1 LQPITQKRPRT
12 TELGLGS
19 QPPMSG
25 ANTSAPLV
33 SGALVGQLLDMPP
46 TR

>member
-1 LQPITQKRPRT
+1 
-12 TELGLGS
+12 
-19 QPPMSG
+19 MSG

-33 SGALVGQLLDMPP
+33 SGALVGQLLDMPR

>member
-1 LQPITQKRPRT
+1 
-12 TELGLGS
+12 
-19 QPPMSG
+19 MSG